1 MRSQA
6 RAEAAPSQSLQRR
19 SRKSASARETQEEM
33 EAGSCSGSTNQCTAL
48 AKNPDRSYFSCSGFR
63 LGDQFSGIFLSSII
77 NDYLRFTQGNRNS
90 DSCYGCSSRKE
101 HRRLTVRK
109 PERRRRERL
118 LRRRRPGRDSD
129 ALIQDRRFE
138 GHLAHI
144 DTEVSEQTR
153 ESLRDRKAAW
163 RSKHS

>member
-6 RAEAAPSQSLQRR
+6 RAEAAPGQSLQRR

-48 AKNPDRSYFSCSGFR
+48 AKNPDRSYFSRSGFR
-63 LGDQFSGIFLSSII
+63 LGDQFSGIFLPSIV
-77 NDYLRFTQGNRNS
+77 NNYLRFTQGNRIS
-90 DSCYGCSSRKE
+90 DCFCSSRKE

-109 PERRRRERL
+109 PERGRRKRL
-118 LRRRRPGRDSD
+118 LRRRRPGRDFD

-138 GHLAHI
+138 GHLAQI
-144 DTEVSEQTR
+144 DTAVSEQTR